1 MAPSLSSPHASHTIM
16 LTEFAVLL
24 DARRRLARP
33 SSVPQPIEILK
44 QKLCVLN
51 IECSLQ
57 TLVVDAS
64 VKKFSALMKPR
75 GSLPYNAPG
84 PYSQSISIPHTTY
97 FLKLN
102 FNINTHP

>member
-1 MAPSLSSPHASHTIM
+1 MQD
-16 LTEFAVLL
+16 AV
-24 DARRRLARP
+24 RLALPRP
-33 SSVPQPIEILK
+33 VSPPIETLK
-44 QKLCVLN
+44 QKPCVLN
-51 IECSLQ
+51 MERSLQ

-64 VKKFSALMKPR
+64 VKNFSAPMKPR

-84 PYSQSISIPHTTY
+84 PYSQSISIAHTTY